1 MRTNDRINTS
11 PRYLRLAFFTWIV
24 LVILIDLGYIYQ
36 KFRH

>member
-1 MRTNDRINTS
+1 MRTNDRVNTS
-11 PRYLRLAFFTWIV
+11 PRYLRLVFFTWIV